1 MLSVIIATRND
12 ERALVHTLAIL
23 VSAAVSGL
31 VRDVV
36 VADQDSQD
44 ETAEVADMAG
54 CTVLVSSAPLAQRLG
69 QAVAAARAPWLL
81 FLRPGAAPDSA
92 WATEVERFIENAER
106 RPGHGQAAVFR
117 REALAA
123 GGDGSLA
130 SQAVALVKEALRRV
144 PSPEQGL
151 LISRSHYEQVGG
163 HRGDA
168 ADPETDLLRRIGSR
182 RLVRL
187 RSGVIL
193 LGDDAN

>member
-12 ERALVHTLAIL
+12 ERALVQTLAIL
-23 VSAAVSGL
+23 VGAAVSGL

-36 VADQDSQD
+36 AADAGSQD

-54 CTVLVSSAPLAQRLG
+54 CTVLVSSAPLAQRLRE
-69 QAVAAARAPWLL
+69 AAAAARGSWLL
-81 FLRPGAAPDSA
+81 FLRPGAAPDAA
-92 WATEVERFIENAER
+92 WEAEVERFIADAER
-106 RPGHGQAAVFR
+106 RRGPGQAAVFR
-117 REALAA
+117 REPPG
-123 GGDGSLA
+123 GGDGSFA
-130 SQAVALVKEALRRV
+130 AQALALVREALRRA

-163 HRGDA
+163 HRDA
-168 ADPETDLLRRIGSR
+168 IPDPEADLLQRIGSR

-193 LGDDAN
+193 LGDDAE

>member
-23 VSAAVSGL
+23 VGAAVSGL

-36 VADQDSQD
+36 VTDQDSQD
-44 ETAEVADMAG
+44 ETAEIADMAG
-54 CTVLVSSAPLAQRLG
+54 CTVLISSAPLAQRLRE
-69 QAVAAARAPWLL
+69 AASAARGSWLL
-81 FLRPGAAPDSA
+81 FLRPGAAPDAA
-92 WATEVERFIENAER
+92 WAAEVERFIADAER
-106 RPGHGQAAVFR
+106 RRGPAQAAAFR
-117 REALAA
+117 REAPSA
-123 GGDGSLA
+123 GDESFMA
-130 SQAVALVKEALRRV
+130 QALALVQEALRRA

-151 LISRSHYEQVGG
+151 LISRGHYEQVGG
-163 HRGDA
+163 HRSDA